1 MQSNPKLAA
10 NSLTFLAN
18 RRFLL
23 DDVALALIPSRPI
36 AVPGFSNEGVGA

>member
-1 MQSNPKLAA
+1 MQTNLRLASNA
-10 NSLTFLAN
+10 LTLLAN
-18 RRFLL
+18 RQFLL

>member
-1 MQSNPKLAA
+1 MQTNLKLAA
-10 NSLTFLAN
+10 NALTLLAN

-36 AVPGFSNEGVGA
+36 AVLGISNEGVRA

>member
-1 MQSNPKLAA
+1 MQTNLKLAA
-10 NSLTFLAN
+10 NALTLLAN
-18 RRFLL
+18 RQFLL